1 MLNNVMYLKQS
12 RSICKSILDYDMEQN
27 GRSSQPRLVLSKKT
41 FQPRGRQMI
50 FQKDSPLTE
59 IFNQQLVHHHSL
71 QLYIV

>member
-1 MLNNVMYLKQS
+1 
-12 RSICKSILDYDMEQN
+12 MEQN

-71 QLYIV
+71 QLFIV